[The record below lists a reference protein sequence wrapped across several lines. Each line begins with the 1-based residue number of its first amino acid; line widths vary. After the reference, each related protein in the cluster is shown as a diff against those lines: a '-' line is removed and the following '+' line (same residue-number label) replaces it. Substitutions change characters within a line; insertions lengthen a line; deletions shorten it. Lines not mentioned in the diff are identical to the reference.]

1 MIVSEKFM
9 EKLLKIYLADAK
21 LSFKQREQIVLD
33 LLVNGMS
40 IDNIANLLDCEPNF
54 VQLISEAA
62 IENYVPPW
70 VK

>member
-21 LSFKQREQIVLD
+21 LTFKQREQIVLD

-40 IDNIANLLDCEPNF
+40 IDNIANLLDCVPNF